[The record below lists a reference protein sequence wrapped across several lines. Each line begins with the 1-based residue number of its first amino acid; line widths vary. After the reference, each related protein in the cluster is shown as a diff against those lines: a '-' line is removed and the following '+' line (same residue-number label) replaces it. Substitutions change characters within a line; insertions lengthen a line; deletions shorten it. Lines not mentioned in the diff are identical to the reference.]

1 MRTSSGLSQSS
12 LHKYG
17 VTRCGENSYWVVNE
31 LSGHGAKLRIC
42 MFLYVFLH
50 LRGIPQISVFYDMF
64 IKCLKHNIATRV
76 LTFAGE

>member
-12 LHKYG
+12 LHTNW
-17 VTRCGENSYWVVNE
+17 VPRCGENSNWLVNE

-50 LRGIPQISVFYDMF
+50 LRGIP
-64 IKCLKHNIATRV
+64 KNIRV
-76 LTFAGE
+76 LGTTCLSNA